1 MAENNLNK
9 QLIRIKAAGDVL
21 EKAPMLKTKLAAQ
34 MLGNET
40 LILLGQLVDTVNQQS
55 DEIKQ
60 LKEQL
65 A

>member
-21 EKAPMLKTKLAAQ
+21 EKAPMMKTKQAAQ

-40 LILLGQLVDTVNQQS
+40 LTLLGQLVDTVNQQS

-65 A
+65 L

>member
-21 EKAPMLKTKLAAQ
+21 EKAPMMKTKLAAQ

-40 LILLGQLVDTVNQQS
+40 LTLLGQLVDIVNQQS